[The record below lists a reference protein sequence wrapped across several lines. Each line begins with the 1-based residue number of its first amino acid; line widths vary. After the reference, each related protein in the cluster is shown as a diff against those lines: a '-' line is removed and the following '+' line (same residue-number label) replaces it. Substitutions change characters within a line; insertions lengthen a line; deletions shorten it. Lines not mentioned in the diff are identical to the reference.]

1 MSATNATRNGDDVGD
16 EAADEIAADVGNA
29 EFDIGPGADATDF
42 ERELWAALDTVPD
55 PHIPVSL
62 VKMAM
67 IYDID
72 VDDGQVAVTMTY
84 PCMGCP
90 AYEFIKADVRGC
102 LRVID
107 GVKDVTVEVTWE
119 PVWRKEMLTESAR
132 EELHDAGIGL

>member
-1 MSATNATRNGDDVGD
+1 MSTTNHTTTTTETTPENVASDVGT
-16 EAADEIAADVGNA
+16 EN
-29 EFDIGPGADATDF
+29 FDIGPDDDATEL

-67 IYDID
+67 IYDIEIDGGD
-72 VDDGQVAVTMTY
+72 VTVTMTY

-90 AYEFIKADVRGC
+90 AYEFIQDDVRGC
-102 LRVID
+102 LRVIE

-119 PVWRKEMLTESAR
+119 PVWRKEMLTETAR
-132 EELHDAGIGL
+132 EELRDAGIGL

>member
-1 MSATNATRNGDDVGD
+1 MSTTNHTTTTDASPETVADDVGT
-16 EAADEIAADVGNA
+16 E
-29 EFDIGPGADATDF
+29 EFDIGPDADATDF

-72 VDDGQVAVTMTY
+72 VDDGQVTVTMTY

-119 PVWRKEMLTESAR
+119 PVWRKEMLTDEAR
-132 EELHDAGIGL
+132 AELRDAGIGL

>member
-1 MSATNATRNGDDVGD
+1 MSTTKHTTTADTSPKEIASDVGT
-16 EAADEIAADVGNA
+16 E
-29 EFDIGPGADATDF
+29 EFDIGPDEDATEL

-67 IYDID
+67 IYDVEI
-72 VDDGQVAVTMTY
+72 DDGDVTVTMTY

-90 AYEFIKADVRGC
+90 AYEFIKNDVRSC
-102 LRVID
+102 LRVVD
-107 GVKDVTVEVTWE
+107 GVEDVAVDVTWE